1 MFIMDPRQFFPG
13 IITSQDPMLDKTL
26 GTVAMI
32 EVTAKRLD
40 CAKDTLQDGRERRG
54 REEKKEP
61 EEKKLDRIW
70 LMTSN

>member
-1 MFIMDPRQFFPG
+1 
-13 IITSQDPMLDKTL
+13 MLDKTL

-54 REEKKEP
+54 REEKKSRKKKTRSHMVDDQQLDPP
-61 EEKKLDRIW
+61 ERVERVLFEC
-70 LMTSN
+70 L